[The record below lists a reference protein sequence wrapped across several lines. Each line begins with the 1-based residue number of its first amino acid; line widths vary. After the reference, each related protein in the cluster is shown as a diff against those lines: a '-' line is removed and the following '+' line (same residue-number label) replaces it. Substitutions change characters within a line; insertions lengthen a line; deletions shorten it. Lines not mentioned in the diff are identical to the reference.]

1 MELMTLRTATMLYE
15 SNERFR
21 LSRHEKGQPSGNVV
35 SSQFSGR
42 LSEALRLEQDVEKT
56 VWLSQALAI
65 RDSNA
70 SSEKDVRWKTKPEE
84 LQRSGWR
91 NLRNYQSVEQVYR
104 ARYA

>member
-1 MELMTLRTATMLYE
+1 MVLMTQGVAMMLYE

-21 LSRHEKGQPSGNVV
+21 LSRHEQGQPSGNVI

-42 LSEALRLEQDVEKT
+42 LSEALRLEQDVEKA

-70 SSEKDVRWKTKPEE
+70 SSETVI
-84 LQRSGWR
+84 SG
-91 NLRNYQSVEQVYR
+91 
-104 ARYA
+104 